1 MQIEYFEDKPKL
13 LASLAARAA
22 RKKQLNEPHIAPL
35 TAFVQ
40 KLRYGMG
47 AGYEIPYFD
56 PWDGGI
62 AAEVLFLFEAPGPQA
77 KGSGFISR
85 NNPDPSANNFFEFNR
100 QIGIC
105 RKRTISWNIVPW
117 YIGID
122 GGSRI
127 RPATSDDIEA
137 GILSLNSLLD
147 LLPNLRCIAL
157 FGKKAQRGSNHIKKL
172 RPHVRQFESP
182 HPSLQVVNRDPA
194 NKTKILNAL
203 REIASFL
210 DTSP

>member
-105 RKRTISWNIVPW
+105 RKRTISWNIVP
-117 YIGID
+117 
-122 GGSRI
+122 
-127 RPATSDDIEA
+127 
-137 GILSLNSLLD
+137 
-147 LLPNLRCIAL
+147 
-157 FGKKAQRGSNHIKKL
+157 
-172 RPHVRQFESP
+172 
-182 HPSLQVVNRDPA
+182 
-194 NKTKILNAL
+194 
-203 REIASFL
+203 
-210 DTSP
+210 